1 MHVDTVIVGGGPV
14 GLYLAAALLQEDLT
28 VRVLERRETRDR
40 HSRAIGIHPPALAA
54 LDRVGLARP
63 MVREGVPIR
72 EGLAV
77 SAGKTVGAMP
87 FHSVSDTFPFV
98 LALPQCRTEELLE
111 ERVRALD
118 SEALVKGAEAAAV
131 KDDGG
136 RVAVAYGPAG
146 GAATAGGVLTASVVV
161 AADGARSRI
170 REKLGVPFRRKDY
183 PDHYLMGDFADT
195 GDYGAKAVLFLEP
208 GGIVESFPLPGS
220 VRRWVVRLGKP
231 AVGAT
236 PHRLAGLVA
245 GRTGVY
251 PDPDTSSM
259 LSAFSV
265 RAALVRRMVAG
276 RVVLVGDAAHE
287 ISPIGG
293 QGMNLGWFDAQALAP
308 LIIDSVLGRHSP
320 AAYREY
326 EVRRLRAAAQAK
338 RQSEINMFLG
348 RPLPVPLLRLRNSAI
363 GAAAAAPAV
372 NGWVAGRFTM
382 RQEGT
387 EDHRPASRLSP

>member
-14 GLYLAAALLQEDLT
+14 GLYLAAALLQEGLT
-28 VRVLERRETRDR
+28 VRMLERRETRDR

-63 MVREGVPIR
+63 MVRDGVPIR

-77 SAGKTVGAMP
+77 SAGKTVGTMP
-87 FHSVSDTFPFV
+87 FHSASDTFPFV
-98 LALPQCRTEELLE
+98 LALPQFRTEELLE

-136 RVAVAYGPAG
+136 RVAVAYRPAG
-146 GAATAGGVLTASVVV
+146 GAATADSVLTASVVV

-170 REKLGVPFRRKDY
+170 REKLGVPVRRKDY

-236 PHRLAGLVA
+236 AHYLAGLVA
-245 GRTGVY
+245 GRTGVH

-265 RAALVRRMVAG
+265 RSTLARRMVSG

-293 QGMNLGWFDAQALAP
+293 QGMNLGWLDARALAP
-308 LIIDSVLGRHSP
+308 LIVDSVHGRHSP

-326 EVRRLRAAAQAK
+326 EMRRLRAAAQAR

-372 NGWVAGRFTM
+372 NSWAAGRFTM
-382 RQEGT
+382 RQEDVQGP
-387 EDHRPASRLSP
+387 RPASRLSP